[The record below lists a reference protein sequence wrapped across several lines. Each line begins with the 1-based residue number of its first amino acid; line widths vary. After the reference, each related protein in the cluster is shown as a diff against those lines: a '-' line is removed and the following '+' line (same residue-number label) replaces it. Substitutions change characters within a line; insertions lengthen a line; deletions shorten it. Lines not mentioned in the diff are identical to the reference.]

1 MLYDNVDDLPER
13 VKDNLPKHAQEIF
26 KEAFNNAWDE
36 YKDLKIVKDNASREE
51 TSFKV
56 AWAAIK
62 QTYHKDKS
70 GAWKKDGHGL
80 NKNLYNNCIF

>member
-1 MLYDNVDDLPER
+1 MPYENIKDLPES

-36 YKDLKIVKDNASREE
+36 YKEPEDRKGNATREE

-56 AWAAIK
+56 AWAAVK

-70 GAWKKDGHGL
+70 GTWKKD
-80 NKNLYNNCIF
+80 

>member
-1 MLYDNVDDLPER
+1 MPYENIGDLPES

-36 YKDLKIVKDNASREE
+36 YKKPEDRKGNASREE

-56 AWAAIK
+56 AWAAVK
-62 QTYHKDKS
+62 LTYHKDKS
-70 GAWKKDGHGL
+70 GTWKKDG
-80 NKNLYNNCIF
+80 

>member
-1 MLYDNVDDLPER
+1 MPYGTIKDLPKG

-36 YKDLKIVKDNASREE
+36 YKESEDRKGNASREE

-56 AWAAIK
+56 AWAAVK
-62 QTYHKDKS
+62 QTYYKDKS
-70 GAWKKDGHGL
+70 GTWKKDR
-80 NKNLYNNCIF
+80 

>member
-1 MLYDNVDDLPER
+1 MEVYTMPYDNIDDLPKS

-26 KEAFNNAWDE
+26 KEAFNAWEE
-36 YKDLKIVKDNASREE
+36 YKDPKDRKGSASREE

-56 AWAAIK
+56 AWAAVK

-70 GAWKKDGHGL
+70 GNWKKD
-80 NKNLYNNCIF
+80 

>member
-1 MLYDNVDDLPER
+1 MPYDYIHDLPESVR
-13 VKDNLPKHAQEIF
+13 NNLPTHAQEIF

-36 YKDLKIVKDNASREE
+36 YKQPKDRKDDASREE

-56 AWAAIK
+56 AWAAVK

-70 GAWKKDGHGL
+70 GNWRRKG
-80 NKNLYNNCIF
+80 